1 MGGIAVLQRFRTYGL
16 VLGAL
21 MAAPSAQATILQGSS
36 TGTFTDFS
44 CTSCPASS
52 DTSTTITLGTT
63 ASGGGNSVLSIIT
76 PFIIGP
82 VNSTLAGVDLAELTL
97 TVGNKP
103 GVDQGTISFDYN
115 LVLTFTTPAGAASQT
130 FTASLNGNGGS
141 GSNGDVQISGLNLT
155 LSDPLVLPGV
165 TLSNFRFAADPNSS
179 FSSGTWT
186 ANKAGTDTTYDLF
199 LLADVT
205 STSSDAAAIPEPGS
219 LALLGGGL
227 LGLAFWRRR
236 LKAG

>member
-16 VLGAL
+16 VLGTL

-199 LLADVT
+199 LLTDVT

>member
-1 MGGIAVLQRFRTYGL
+1 
-16 VLGAL
+16 
-21 MAAPSAQATILQGSS
+21 MAASSAQATILQGSS
-36 TGTFTDFS
+36 TGTFADFI
-44 CTSCPASS
+44 CTPSCPQSS
-52 DTSTTITLGTT
+52 DTSTTITLGTNGD
-63 ASGGGNSVLSIIT
+63 GGPGSVLSIIT
-76 PFIIGP
+76 PFNIGP
-82 VNSTLAGVDLAELTL
+82 VNGTLAGVDLAELTL

-103 GVDQGTISFDYN
+103 GAGQGTLSFDYN

-141 GSNGDVQISGLNLT
+141 GSSGDVYISGLDLT

-165 TLSNFRFAADPNSS
+165 TLSNFRFAADSSSS
-179 FSSGTWT
+179 FSSLTGTWT
-186 ANKAGTDTTYDLF
+186 ASKGGTYDLF

-227 LGLAFWRRR
+227 LGLVFWRRR

>member
-165 TLSNFRFAADPNSS
+165 TLSNFRFAADANSS
-179 FSSGTWT
+179 SSSTSETWT
-186 ANKAGTDTTYDLF
+186 ASHGGGTYDCF
-199 LLADVT
+199 CWPT
-205 STSSDAAAIPEPGS
+205 
-219 LALLGGGL
+219 
-227 LGLAFWRRR
+227 
-236 LKAG
+236 

>member
-165 TLSNFRFAADPNSS
+165 TLSNFRFADLADPNS
-179 FSSGTWT
+179 FVSGTWT
-186 ANKAGTDTTYDLF
+186 ESKGGTYDLF

-205 STSSDAAAIPEPGS
+205 STSSDAAAIPEPSS

-227 LGLAFWRRR
+227 LGLVFWRRR

>member
-52 DTSTTITLGTT
+52 DTSTKITLGTT

-82 VNSTLAGVDLAELTL
+82 VNGTSLGVELAELTL

-155 LSDPLVLPGV
+155 LSDLVLPGV

-199 LLADVT
+199 LLTDVT